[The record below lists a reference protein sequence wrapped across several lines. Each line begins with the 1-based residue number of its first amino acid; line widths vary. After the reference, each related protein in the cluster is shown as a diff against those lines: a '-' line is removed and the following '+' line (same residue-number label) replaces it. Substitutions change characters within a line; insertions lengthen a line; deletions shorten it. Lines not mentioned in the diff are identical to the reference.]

1 MRKSIAAAVAL
12 LLLGSA
18 CAKDPGIQAAAL
30 LKSGDRV
37 AALQLLEKARAD
49 SPSQASTH
57 MALFVLYQ
65 YFAAQGE
72 PTRHDAYLQA
82 AIDEYAW
89 IAKQYGIA
97 ADYRDMEGSLKSNDK
112 ARDAYAAAYA
122 AVYAR

>member
-1 MRKSIAAAVAL
+1 MRKSIAAVVLAAFCL
-12 LLLGSA
+12 AA

-30 LKSGDRV
+30 LKAGDRV

-49 SPSQASTH
+49 SPAQAPTRMS
-57 MALFVLYQ
+57 LFVLYQ

-89 IAKQYGIA
+89 IAKAYGIA

-112 ARDAYAAAYA
+112 ARAAYAAAYA